1 MAVKTAPYF
10 SKQCNG
16 IVGYTR
22 WEKKAKEE
30 RGEEEERET
39 GVTGMELQANVSS
52 GGNIKETQRWYT
64 SLCGLDCFNNH
75 YNNNNRLLS
84 V

>member
-16 IVGYTR
+16 IVGYYVR
-22 WEKKAKEE
+22 SKKAKDEREE
-30 RGEEEERET
+30 EEEEEERET

-52 GGNIKETQRWYT
+52 WGNIKETERWCT
-64 SLCGLDCFNNH
+64 SLWPL
-75 YNNNNRLLS
+75 
-84 V
+84 